1 MTAPRFVRLTEADGL
16 RRVIHVRADAIS
28 LATTYA
34 VNGKP
39 TGRAYVHR
47 VDGLGHEVEESVDDV
62 LALLAAPAPWQLPAD
77 AGICADDLDECTV
90 TLALSSEAEVRAA
103 RAALPLRNR
112 VRVMPDTRHRPAPS
126 VEVTEAGDGVAAAL
140 GRLWAEG
147 FDVPRPVVVDAI
159 EAADRARGLRE

>member
-1 MTAPRFVRLTEADGL
+1 MSAPRFVRLTEADAL

-28 LATTYA
+28 LVTTYA

-62 LALLAAPAPWQLPAD
+62 LALLAAPGPWQLPAD

-126 VEVTEAGDGVAAAL
+126 VEVTEAVLDAAWAAYDERASNGGDAMTA
-140 GRLWAEG
+140 
-147 FDVPRPVVVDAI
+147 AI
-159 EAADRARGLRE
+159 EAADRARGLRG